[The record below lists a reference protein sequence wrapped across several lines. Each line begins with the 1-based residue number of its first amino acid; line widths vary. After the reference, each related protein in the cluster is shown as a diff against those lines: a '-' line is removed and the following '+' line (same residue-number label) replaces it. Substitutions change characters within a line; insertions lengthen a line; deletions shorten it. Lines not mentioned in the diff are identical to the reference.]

1 MPDNLPVR
9 TGLKPNLWAV
19 DLWEDEAVNPS
30 PPVDIEALY
39 EPIFNRPKR
48 AVELPIIRELIAPL
62 PHRIRNSLMKDFY
75 TDEKREGRD
84 NALLLISKRL
94 QQMLFVWKS
103 YPFYKLPYLQP
114 VRGDENDDEE
124 EIKSAI
130 KFKAPRKLMPAS
142 DVSFASIIMGVDR
155 DDKNYKA
162 DAEQNIDSPF
172 LGYELL
178 RQRKSKRMT
187 AVANR

>member
-1 MPDNLPVR
+1 M
-9 TGLKPNLWAV
+9 
-19 DLWEDEAVNPS
+19 
-30 PPVDIEALY
+30 
-39 EPIFNRPKR
+39 
-48 AVELPIIRELIAPL
+48 IRELIAPL

-84 NALLLISKRL
+84 NALLLVSKRL
-94 QQMLFVWKS
+94 QQMLLVWKS

-114 VRGDENDDEE
+114 VGGDENDEE
-124 EIKSAI
+124 EIKPAI
-130 KFKAPRKLMPAS
+130 RFKAPRKLMPAS
-142 DVSFASIIMGVDR
+142 DVSFVSIIMGIDR
-155 DDKNYKA
+155 DDKHYN
-162 DAEQNIDSPF
+162 DEVEQDIHPPF